1 MFYVLSSHNIYA
13 LRRQFNTLPKN
24 NTTVILNTLNDT
36 FREQAESY
44 CKEEDLRYFITESDG
59 TAATGKNSFLDQFD
73 KDDVPHAVLIDGDD
87 FLTRRGVKCYQRMMG
102 NNDSPDAV
110 VLFNQISIISE
121 DNLSVDRT
129 QSLTRPNEDVSNM
142 VGTKYTQGSV
152 VVDWDILA
160 QGDLVAENVPNIK
173 EEEVE
178 VFKRYIT
185 LLQHSMGIDEL
196 STRLVFMSRKVLQY
210 RFKSLVVGEDTLQY
224 LEIKD
229 AHDRGELKL
238 VAHDEKHPTYMY
250 DMRISGIAVK
260 ESGRGKGKGFISW
273 MSTLLKE
280 LENLHGQNKLHKTR
294 VPITEL

>member
-24 NTTVILNTLNDT
+24 NATVIINTLNDT

-121 DNLSVDRT
+121 DNLSVDET

-142 VGTKYTQGSV
+142 VGVKYTQGSA

-196 STRLVFMSRKVLQY
+196 STRLVFMSRKVLPY

-229 AHDRGELKL
+229 AHDRGELKM

-260 ESGRGKGKGFISW
+260 ESGRGKGRGFISW
-273 MSTLLKE
+273 MTNLLKE

>member
-142 VGTKYTQGSV
+142 VGVKYTQGSA

>member
-24 NTTVILNTLNDT
+24 NATVIINTLNDT

-121 DNLSVDRT
+121 DNLSVDKT

-142 VGTKYTQGSV
+142 VGVKYTQGSA

-196 STRLVFMSRKVLQY
+196 STRLVFMSRKVLPY

-260 ESGRGKGKGFISW
+260 ESGRGKGRGFISW
-273 MSTLLKE
+273 MTNLLKE

>member
-13 LRRQFNTLPKN
+13 LRRQFSTLPRN
-24 NTTVILNTLNDT
+24 NTTVIINTLNDT

-44 CKEEDLRYFITESDG
+44 CKEQDLRYFITESDG

>member
-24 NTTVILNTLNDT
+24 NTTVIVNTLNDT

-73 KDDVPHAVLIDGDD
+73 KDGVTHAVLIDGDD

>member
-24 NTTVILNTLNDT
+24 NTTVIVNTLNDT

-73 KDDVPHAVLIDGDD
+73 KDGVTHAVLIDGDD

-102 NNDSPDAV
+102 NNDSPDGV

>member
-24 NTTVILNTLNDT
+24 NTTVIINTLNDT

-44 CKEEDLRYFITESDG
+44 CEEEDLRYFITESDG

-121 DNLSVDRT
+121 DNLSVDET

-142 VGTKYTQGSV
+142 VGVKYTQGSA

-196 STRLVFMSRKVLQY
+196 STRLVFMSRKVLPY

-229 AHDRGELKL
+229 AHDRGELKM

-260 ESGRGKGKGFISW
+260 ESGRGKGRGFISW
-273 MSTLLKE
+273 MTNLLKE

>member
-24 NTTVILNTLNDT
+24 NATVIINTLNDT
-36 FREQAESY
+36 FRKQAESY

-121 DNLSVDRT
+121 DNLSVDKT

-142 VGTKYTQGSV
+142 VGVKYTQGSA

-196 STRLVFMSRKVLQY
+196 STRLVFMSRKVLPY

-260 ESGRGKGKGFISW
+260 ESGRGKGRGFISW
-273 MSTLLKE
+273 MTNLLKE

>member
-24 NTTVILNTLNDT
+24 NTTVIINTLNDT

-44 CKEEDLRYFITESDG
+44 CEEEDLRYFITESDG

-121 DNLSVDRT
+121 DNLSVDET

-142 VGTKYTQGSV
+142 VGVKYTQGSA

-196 STRLVFMSRKVLQY
+196 STRLVFMSRKVLPY

-238 VAHDEKHPTYMY
+238 VAHDEKYPTYMY

-260 ESGRGKGKGFISW
+260 ESGRGKGRGFISW
-273 MSTLLKE
+273 MTNLLKE

>member
-24 NTTVILNTLNDT
+24 NATVIINTLNDT

-44 CKEEDLRYFITESDG
+44 CEEEDLRYFITESDG

-121 DNLSVDRT
+121 DNLSVDET

-142 VGTKYTQGSV
+142 VGVKYTQGSA

-196 STRLVFMSRKVLQY
+196 STRLVFMSRKVLPY

-229 AHDRGELKL
+229 AHDRGELKM

-260 ESGRGKGKGFISW
+260 ESGRGKGRGFISW
-273 MSTLLKE
+273 MTNLLKE

>member
-24 NTTVILNTLNDT
+24 NATVIINTLNDT

-44 CKEEDLRYFITESDG
+44 CEEEDLRYFITESDG

-121 DNLSVDRT
+121 DNLSVDET

-142 VGTKYTQGSV
+142 VGVKYTQGSA

-196 STRLVFMSRKVLQY
+196 STRLVFMSRKVLPY

-238 VAHDEKHPTYMY
+238 VAHDEKYPTYMY

-260 ESGRGKGKGFISW
+260 ESGRGKGRGFISW
-273 MSTLLKE
+273 MTNLLKE
-280 LENLHGQNKLHKTR
+280 LENLHTQNKLHKTR